1 MLRKTCLHEST
12 KQSGKHGGGR
22 SRALLLRD
30 WSMNIPVQLVDG
42 SLFSETDP
50 NRVMHHAT
58 HSAFASPTVL
68 CVVKMSFQQE
78 SYKRKAFWLG
88 GERRRKNSI
97 PLSSMH
103 LTDKQL
109 LQRGSVKISSCA

>member
-42 SLFSETDP
+42 SLFS
-50 NRVMHHAT
+50 N
-58 HSAFASPTVL
+58 
-68 CVVKMSFQQE
+68 K
-78 SYKRKAFWLG
+78 
-88 GERRRKNSI
+88 
-97 PLSSMH
+97 
-103 LTDKQL
+103 
-109 LQRGSVKISSCA
+109 

>member
-1 MLRKTCLHEST
+1 
-12 KQSGKHGGGR
+12 
-22 SRALLLRD
+22 
-30 WSMNIPVQLVDG
+30 
-42 SLFSETDP
+42 
-50 NRVMHHAT
+50 VMHHAT
-58 HSAFASPTVL
+58 HSAFASPTAL

-103 LTDKQL
+103 LTDKQR
-109 LQRGSVKISSCA
+109 LQRGSVKISSCARETDPLRSNKAIRGALQAAGDKIFHGETFGGTSDY